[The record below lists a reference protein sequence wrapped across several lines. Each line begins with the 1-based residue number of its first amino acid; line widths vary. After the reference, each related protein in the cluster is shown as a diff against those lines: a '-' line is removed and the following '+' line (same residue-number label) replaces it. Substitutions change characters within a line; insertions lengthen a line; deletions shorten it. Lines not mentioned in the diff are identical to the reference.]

1 MKKIYSFIALML
13 LLFVGNAQ
21 AQTSWDVADQK
32 GSVATIEE
40 GKKYA
45 FHCGF
50 NPGYGNNGYMH
61 TAGGD
66 MNTPETFF
74 TSAYIFEFIKVS
86 DKEVN
91 GEKFPVYILKNLGN
105 GQYFKGGEY
114 TKKRSEAFRFT
125 ARKATARRFA
135 DGDSEDW
142 YEYSRQVIDQDP
154 ADLDTLVS
162 PPQNKNQNCYG
173 AVKAGC
179 WVFCSPNENMAISYV
194 GNGVIKQYADT
205 RDWLIY
211 EATEH
216 QMNAYERLT
225 YYYGMYCQNEVNE
238 ENYPVGTNPGYIDSE
253 EYYNK
258 LKAAYDEAVAAST
271 NTNLSDDE
279 YNRVTDALVAAFEGL
294 KEHLIQV
301 SAGYYMFISQR
312 SQDALR
318 DNGSVTYAKEWTAPE
333 SWTLANANVIW
344 QVIPSGDEG
353 KFYVKNFVTGK
364 YLGAGPGTSAQF
376 PLAADTVAKY
386 TFEQVQGKLFV
397 INQNGKLM
405 HCDAYYKAVTWNDR
419 AAQGNWHIINKVDP
433 AILDTL
439 QAKVD
444 SLQNAAKWTALV
456 KEGQGILNNSE
467 FQTDCSFDG
476 NFAAAGL
483 VSEAFDNHPEPT
495 NEEGVLSKLFDNNLN
510 SFYHTAWSAD
520 VEDGL
525 NDWIDLDLGKE
536 VQNFFIKIA
545 RRPNTSFNCAPLEFR
560 LSAPEDLMNS
570 FEEHNLVW
578 DKVLVDSA
586 TLSWDYSYTLGGA
599 EKAAHV
605 AIYKVDLEEPVRYIR
620 FEVLNTVASKD
631 TTIQRR
637 PTNNTPWWNASE
649 FRVYENLGPDQFATF
664 IPEGVKN
671 ALVNAIAAAK
681 AELEA
686 GQFNEKTYTDLEEA
700 IEAYN
705 EAYPDPDALAWALEQ
720 AHAYATTA
728 EVGDDLGYFE
738 EGAAAELEAA
748 LADVEGNVL
757 APESTEEEIVV
768 KPMSA
773 EDLNKYEAQVRDA
786 VNTFFGKLHKP
797 QAGKYYQITSGS
809 DNENIKDAYVYA
821 KNADVEEVARWG
833 YAGDADVQ
841 TRLNTYWE
849 VVDAGEG
856 KVALK
861 NVATGRY
868 IYNPY
873 LHEDEDDIAEG
884 TQINFSETPEAMTFS
899 YAKVGGMFNLEF
911 ADGHYFNTDP
921 AGNIATW
928 YDVDDINARF
938 QFTEVEAPYQY
949 TFDVQPN
956 MLQVVSLPV
965 DVAGVMVGEKTAMK
979 VLGQKD
985 NMLQLQPYD
994 EAEVIPAGTPF
1005 IIETVEGEAMAASF
1019 PEWASDFATIEY
1031 SYESKSQN
1039 GLWAAVLGATLP
1051 ANIGIFSEHKIVLSD
1066 EEEYVAPGS
1075 GYVVAEV
1082 PATEEVGTHAV
1093 ALPEG
1098 LAVGI
1103 HNAVIVR
1110 NNEAVY
1116 SINGVKVANKVS
1128 DLKNLPKGIYII
1140 GGKKVVK

>member
-21 AQTSWDVADQK
+21 AQTSWDVDDQN

-61 TAGGD
+61 TAGGA
-66 MNTPETFF
+66 MNVPSTF

-86 DKEVN
+86 EKEAN
-91 GEKFPVYILKNLGN
+91 GETFPVYILKNLGN
-105 GQYFKGGEY
+105 GQYYKGSEY
-114 TKKRSEAFRFT
+114 TSKKSEAFRFT
-125 ARKATARRFA
+125 ARKATAMTFA
-135 DGDSEDW
+135 GGASEDW
-142 YEYSRQVIDQDP
+142 YEYSTQVIDQEE
-154 ADLDTLVS
+154 LDEG
-162 PPQNKNQNCYG
+162 QNDRQNCRG
-173 AVKAGC
+173 AVEAGC
-179 WVFCSPNENMAISYV
+179 WVFCSPDEDAAIAYI
-194 GNGVIKQYADT
+194 GNGGNSGYHDT

-216 QMNAYERLT
+216 QMTAYERLG
-225 YYYGMYCQNEVNE
+225 YYYEMYCQNEVNE
-238 ENYPVGTNPGYIDSE
+238 ENYPIGTNPGYLDSQ
-253 EYYNK
+253 EYYNT
-258 LKAAYDEAVAAST
+258 LKAAYDAAVAAYA
-271 NTNLSDDE
+271 NTGLSDDE
-279 YNRVTDALVAAFEGL
+279 YNRVTDALVKAFEGL
-294 KEHLIQV
+294 NEHLVQV
-301 SAGYYMFISQR
+301 GAGYYMFIAQR

-318 DNGSVTYAKEWTAPE
+318 DSGSVTYAREWTAPE

-344 QVIPSGDEG
+344 QVIPSGEEG

-376 PLAADTVAKY
+376 PLATDTVAKY

-405 HCDAYYKAVTWNDR
+405 HCDGGYKAVTWNDR
-419 AAQGNWHIINKVDP
+419 AASGNQHIINKVDQS
-433 AILDTL
+433 ILDSL
-439 QAKVD
+439 QGKVD
-444 SLQNAAKWTALV
+444 SLQNAAKWAALV
-456 KEGQGILNNSE
+456 KEGQNILAASE

-476 NFAAAGL
+476 NFAAEGL
-483 VSEAFDNHPEPT
+483 VSEAFDNHGETSEGPLT
-495 NEEGVLSKLFDNNLN
+495 NLFDKDLN
-510 SFYHTAWSAD
+510 SFYHTSWSAD
-520 VEDGL
+520 FEDGL

-536 VQNFFIKIA
+536 VQHFFIKIA
-545 RRPNTSFNCAPLEFR
+545 RRPNTSFNCAPLDFK
-560 LSAPEDLMNS
+560 LSAPEPGLQE
-570 FEEHNLVW
+570 FTEHNIAW
-578 DKVLVDSA
+578 DKVLIDSA
-586 TLSWDYSYTLGGA
+586 TLSWDYSYTLSGA

-605 AIYKVDLEEPVRYIR
+605 AIYKVDLEEPVQYIR

-637 PTNNTPWWNASE
+637 ASGTPWWNASE

-664 IPEGVKN
+664 IPEKVKN
-671 ALVNAIAAAK
+671 DLVNAIAAAE
-681 AELEA
+681 AELAA
-686 GQFNEKTYTDLEEA
+686 GQFNEATYTALEEA

-705 EAYPDPDALAWALEQ
+705 EAYPNPDALAWALEQ
-720 AHAYATTA
+720 AHAYAGTA
-728 EVGDDLGYFE
+728 VEGDDLGYFE
-738 EGAAAELEAA
+738 TGAADALETA
-748 LADVEGNVL
+748 LAAVEAEVL
-757 APESTEEEIVV
+757 APESTEENIKVN
-768 KPMSA
+768 PMSA
-773 EDLNKYEAQVRDA
+773 ADLKKYEEQVRDA
-786 VNTFFGKLHKP
+786 VNAFFDKLHKP
-797 QAGKYYQITSGS
+797 EAGKYYQITSGS
-809 DNENIKDAYVYA
+809 DNENINGAYVYA
-821 KNADVEEVARWG
+821 ANADVEETAYWG
-833 YAGDADVQ
+833 YVGDGDVDY
-841 TRLNTYWE
+841 RANTMWE

-856 KVALK
+856 KFALK

-873 LHEDEDDIAEG
+873 LHAEEDDVPEA
-884 TQINFSETPEAMTFS
+884 TQINFSTKPEALTFS
-899 YAKVGGMFNLEF
+899 YAKVEGMFNLEF

-938 QFTEVEAPYQY
+938 QFTEVEAPGQY

-965 DVAGVMVGEKTAMK
+965 DVAGVTVGEYGAMK
-979 VLGQKD
+979 VLGQKEG
-985 NMLQLQPYD
+985 MLQLQPYD
-994 EAEVIPAGTPF
+994 DGEVIPAGTPF
-1005 IIETVEGEAMAASF
+1005 IVETGAEEASAAAF

-1031 SYESKSQN
+1031 SYESKEQN
-1039 GLWAAVLGATLP
+1039 GLWAAVLGKTLP

-1066 EEEYVAPGS
+1066 EEEYVAPGT

-1082 PATEEVGTHAV
+1082 PTTEETGTHAV

-1098 LAVGI
+1098 LANGI

-1110 NNEAVY
+1110 NNQAVY
-1116 SINGVKVANKVS
+1116 TINGVKVANTVS
-1128 DLKNLPKGIYII
+1128 DLKNLPKGVYII

>member
-21 AQTSWDVADQK
+21 AQTSWDVDDQN

-61 TAGGD
+61 TAGGA
-66 MNTPETFF
+66 MNAPTTF

-86 DKEVN
+86 EKEAN

-105 GQYFKGGEY
+105 GQYYAAGEY
-114 TKKRSEAFRFT
+114 TKKKSEAFRFT
-125 ARKATARRFA
+125 ARKATAMTFA
-135 DGDSEDW
+135 GGASEDW
-142 YEYSRQVIDQDP
+142 YEYSTQVIDQEE
-154 ADLDTLVS
+154 LDEG
-162 PPQNKNQNCYG
+162 QNDRQNCRG
-173 AVKAGC
+173 AVEAGC
-179 WVFCSPNENMAISYV
+179 WVFCSPDEDAAIAYI
-194 GNGVIKQYADT
+194 GNGGNSGYHDT

-216 QMNAYERLT
+216 QMTAYERLG
-225 YYYGMYCQNEVNE
+225 YYYEMYCQNEVNE
-238 ENYPVGTNPGYIDSE
+238 ENYPIGTNPGYLDSQ
-253 EYYNK
+253 EYYNT
-258 LKAAYDEAVAAST
+258 LKAAYDAAVAAYA
-271 NTNLSDDE
+271 NTGLSDDE
-279 YNRVTDALVAAFEGL
+279 YNRVTDALVKAFEGL
-294 KEHLIQV
+294 NEHLVQV
-301 SAGYYMFISQR
+301 GAGYYMFIAQR

-318 DNGSVTYAKEWTAPE
+318 DSGSVTYAREWTAPE

-344 QVIPSGDEG
+344 QVIPSAEEG

-376 PLAADTVAKY
+376 PLATDTVAKY

-405 HCDAYYKAVTWNDR
+405 HCDGGYKAVTWNDR
-419 AAQGNWHIINKVDP
+419 AASGNQHIINKVDP

-439 QAKVD
+439 QGKVD
-444 SLQNAAKWTALV
+444 SLQNAAKWAALV
-456 KEGQGILNNSE
+456 KEGQNILAASE

-483 VSEAFDNHPEPT
+483 VSEAHDNHGETSEGPLT
-495 NEEGVLSKLFDNNLN
+495 NLFDNNFG
-510 SFYHTAWSAD
+510 SFYHTSWSAD
-520 VEDGL
+520 FEDGL

-536 VQNFFIKIA
+536 VQHFFIKIA
-545 RRPNTSFNCAPLEFR
+545 RRPGTSYNCAPLEFK
-560 LSAPEDLMNS
+560 LSTPELS
-570 FEEHNLVW
+570 FQQFDSHDAEW
-578 DKVLVDSA
+578 DKVLIDSA
-586 TLSWDYSYTLGGA
+586 TLSWDYSYTLSGA

-605 AIYKVDLEEPVRYIR
+605 AIYKVDLEEPVQYIR

-637 PTNNTPWWNASE
+637 PSNTPWWNASE

-664 IPEGVKN
+664 IPEKVKN
-671 ALVNAIAAAK
+671 DLVNAIAAAQ
-681 AELEA
+681 AEIEK
-686 GQFNEKTYTDLEEA
+686 GKFNEATYTALEEA

-705 EAYPDPDALAWALEQ
+705 EAYPNPDALAWALEQ
-720 AHAYATTA
+720 AHAYAGTA
-728 EVGDDLGYFE
+728 VEGDDLGYFE
-738 EGAAAELEAA
+738 AGAAADLESA
-748 LADVEGNVL
+748 LAAVEAEVL
-757 APESTEEEIVV
+757 APESTEENIKVN
-768 KPMSA
+768 PMSA
-773 EDLNKYEAQVRDA
+773 ADLKKYEEQVRDA
-786 VNTFFGKLHKP
+786 VNAFFDKLHKP
-797 QAGKYYQITSGS
+797 EAGKYYQITSGS
-809 DNENIKDAYVYA
+809 DNENINGAYVYA
-821 KNADVEEVARWG
+821 ANADVEETAYWG
-833 YAGDADVQ
+833 YVGDGDVDY
-841 TRLNTYWE
+841 RANTMWE

-856 KVALK
+856 KFALK

-873 LHEDEDDIAEG
+873 LHAEEDDVPEA
-884 TQINFSETPEAMTFS
+884 TQINFSTTPEALTFS
-899 YAKVGGMFNLEF
+899 YAKVEGMFNLEF

-938 QFTEVEAPYQY
+938 KFTEVEAPGQY

-965 DVAGVMVGEKTAMK
+965 DVAGVMVGELNAMK

-985 NMLQLQPYD
+985 GMLQLESYD
-994 EAEVIPAGTPF
+994 DAEVIPAGTPF
-1005 IIETVEGEAMAASF
+1005 IVETGAEEASAAAF
-1019 PEWASDFATIEY
+1019 PAWASDFAMIDY
-1031 SYESKSQN
+1031 SYESKEQN
-1039 GLWAAVLGATLP
+1039 GLWAAVLGKTLP

-1066 EEEYVAPGS
+1066 EEEYVAPGT

-1082 PATEEVGTHAV
+1082 PTTEETGTHAV

-1098 LAVGI
+1098 LANGI

-1110 NNEAVY
+1110 NNQAVY
-1116 SINGVKVANKVS
+1116 TINGVKVANTVS
-1128 DLKNLPKGIYII
+1128 DLKNLPKGVYII

>member
-21 AQTSWDVADQK
+21 AQTSWDVDDQN

-61 TAGGD
+61 TAGGA
-66 MNTPETFF
+66 MNVPSTF

-86 DKEVN
+86 EKEAN
-91 GEKFPVYILKNLGN
+91 GETFPVYILKNLGN
-105 GQYFKGGEY
+105 GQYLKGGEY
-114 TKKRSEAFRFT
+114 TSKKSEAFRFT

-142 YEYSRQVIDQDP
+142 YEYSTQVIDQE
-154 ADLDTLVS
+154 DLDEG
-162 PPQNKNQNCYG
+162 QNDRQNCRG
-173 AVKAGC
+173 AVEAGC
-179 WVFCSPNENMAISYV
+179 WVFCSPEENAAIGYI
-194 GNGVIKQYADT
+194 GNGGTTGYADT

-216 QMNAYERLT
+216 QMTAYERLG
-225 YYYGMYCQNEVNE
+225 YYYEMYCQNEVNE
-238 ENYPVGTNPGYIDSE
+238 ENYPIGTNPGYLDSQ
-253 EYYNK
+253 EYYNT
-258 LKAAYDEAVAAST
+258 LKAAYDAAVAAYA
-271 NTNLSDDE
+271 NTGLSDDE
-279 YNRVTDALVAAFEGL
+279 YNRVTDALVKAFEGL
-294 KEHLIQV
+294 NEHLVQV
-301 SAGYYMFISQR
+301 GAGYYMFIAQR

-318 DNGSVTYAKEWTAPE
+318 DSGSVTYAREWTAPE

-344 QVIPSGDEG
+344 QVIPSAEEG

-376 PLAADTVAKY
+376 PLATDTVAKY

-405 HCDAYYKAVTWNDR
+405 HCDGGYKAVTWNDR
-419 AAQGNWHIINKVDP
+419 AAQGNQHIINKVDQS
-433 AILDTL
+433 ILDSL
-439 QAKVD
+439 QTKVD
-444 SLQNAAKWTALV
+444 SLQNAAKWAALV
-456 KEGQGILNNSE
+456 KEGQNILAASE

-476 NFAAAGL
+476 NFAAEGL
-483 VSEAFDNHPEPT
+483 VSEAFDNHGETSEGPLT
-495 NEEGVLSKLFDNNLN
+495 NLFDKNLN
-510 SFYHTAWSAD
+510 SFYHTSWSAD
-520 VEDGL
+520 FEDGL

-536 VQNFFIKIA
+536 VQHFFIKIA
-545 RRPNTSFNCAPLEFR
+545 RRPNTSFNCAPLEFK
-560 LSAPEDLMNS
+560 LSAPEPGLQE
-570 FEEHNLVW
+570 FTEHNIAW
-578 DKVLVDSA
+578 DKVLIDSA
-586 TLSWDYSYTLGGA
+586 TLSWDYSYTLSGA

-605 AIYKVDLEEPVRYIR
+605 AIYKVDLEEPVQYIR

-637 PTNNTPWWNASE
+637 ASGTPWWNASE

-664 IPEGVKN
+664 IPEEVKT
-671 ALVNAIAAAK
+671 ALVKAIAAAQ
-681 AELEA
+681 AEIEA
-686 GQFNEKTYTDLEEA
+686 GKFNEATYTALEDA

-705 EAYPDPDALAWALEQ
+705 EAYPNPDALAWALEQ
-720 AHAYATTA
+720 AHAYAGTA
-728 EVGDDLGYFE
+728 VEGTDLGYFE

-748 LADVEGNVL
+748 LAAVEAEVL
-757 APESTEEEIVV
+757 APESTEENIKVN
-768 KPMSA
+768 PMSA
-773 EDLNKYEAQVRDA
+773 ADLKKYEEQVRDA
-786 VNTFFGKLHKP
+786 VNAFFDKLHKP
-797 QAGKYYQITSGS
+797 EAGKYYQITSGS
-809 DNENIKDAYVYA
+809 DNENINGAYVYA
-821 KNADVEEVARWG
+821 ANADVEESAYWG
-833 YAGDADVQ
+833 YVGDGDVDY
-841 TRLNTYWE
+841 RANTMWE

-856 KVALK
+856 KFALK

-873 LHEDEDDIAEG
+873 LHAEEDDVPEA
-884 TQINFSETPEAMTFS
+884 TQINFSTTPEALTFS
-899 YAKVGGMFNLEF
+899 YAKVEGMFNLEF

-938 QFTEVEAPYQY
+938 QFTEVEAPGQY

-965 DVAGVMVGEKTAMK
+965 DVAGVMVGELNAMK

-985 NMLQLQPYD
+985 GMLQLQPYD
-994 EAEVIPAGTPF
+994 DGEVIPAGTPF
-1005 IIETVEGEAMAASF
+1005 IVETGAEEASAAAF

-1031 SYESKSQN
+1031 SYESKEQN
-1039 GLWAAVLGATLP
+1039 GLWAAVLGKTLP

-1066 EEEYVAPGS
+1066 EEEYVAPGT

-1082 PATEEVGTHAV
+1082 PTTEEVGTLAV

-1098 LAVGI
+1098 LANGI

-1110 NNEAVY
+1110 NNQAVY
-1116 SINGVKVANKVS
+1116 TINGVKVANTVS
-1128 DLKNLPKGIYII
+1128 DLKNLPKGVYII

>member
-21 AQTSWDVADQK
+21 AQTSWDVDDQN

-61 TAGGD
+61 TAGGA
-66 MNTPETFF
+66 MNVPSTF

-86 DKEVN
+86 EKEAN
-91 GEKFPVYILKNLGN
+91 GETFPVYILKNLGN

-114 TKKRSEAFRFT
+114 TNKKSEAFRFT

-142 YEYSRQVIDQDP
+142 YEYSTQFIDQE
-154 ADLDTLVS
+154 DLDEG
-162 PPQNKNQNCYG
+162 QNDRQNCRG
-173 AVKAGC
+173 AVEAGC
-179 WVFCSPNENMAISYV
+179 WVFCSPEENSAIGYI
-194 GNGVIKQYADT
+194 GNGGTTGYADT

-216 QMNAYERLT
+216 QMTAYERLG
-225 YYYGMYCQNEVNE
+225 YYYEMYCQNEVNE
-238 ENYPVGTNPGYIDSE
+238 ENYPIGTNPGYLDSQ
-253 EYYNK
+253 EYYNT
-258 LKAAYDEAVAAST
+258 LKAAYDAAVAAYA
-271 NTNLSDDE
+271 NTGLSDDE
-279 YNRVTDALVAAFEGL
+279 YNRVTDALVKAFEGL
-294 KEHLIQV
+294 NEHLVQV
-301 SAGYYMFISQR
+301 GAGYYMFIAQR

-318 DNGSVTYAKEWTAPE
+318 DSGSVTYAREWTAPE

-344 QVIPSGDEG
+344 QVIPSAEEG

-376 PLAADTVAKY
+376 PLATDTVAKY

-405 HCDAYYKAVTWNDR
+405 HCDGGYKAVTWNDR
-419 AAQGNWHIINKVDP
+419 AASGNQHIINKVDQS
-433 AILDTL
+433 ILDSL
-439 QAKVD
+439 QGKVD
-444 SLQNAAKWTALV
+444 SLQNAAKWAALV
-456 KEGQGILNNSE
+456 KEGQNILAASE

-476 NFAAAGL
+476 NFAAEGL
-483 VSEAFDNHPEPT
+483 VSEAFDNHGETSEGPLT
-495 NEEGVLSKLFDNNLN
+495 NLFDKNLN
-510 SFYHTAWSAD
+510 SFYHTSWSAD
-520 VEDGL
+520 FEEGL
-525 NDWIDLDLGKE
+525 NDWIDLNLGKE
-536 VQNFFIKIA
+536 VQHFFIKIA
-545 RRPNTSFNCAPLEFR
+545 RRPNTSFNCAPLEFK
-560 LSAPEDLMNS
+560 LSAPEPGLQE
-570 FEEHNLVW
+570 FTEHNIAW
-578 DKVLVDSA
+578 DKVLIDSA
-586 TLSWDYSYTLGGA
+586 TLSWDYSYTLSGA

-605 AIYKVDLEEPVRYIR
+605 AIYKVDLEEPVQYIR

-637 PTNNTPWWNASE
+637 ASGTPWWNASE

-664 IPEGVKN
+664 IPEKVKN
-671 ALVNAIAAAK
+671 DLVNAIAAAE
-681 AELEA
+681 AEIAA
-686 GQFNEKTYTDLEEA
+686 GQFNEATYTALEDA

-705 EAYPDPDALAWALEQ
+705 EAYPNPDALAWALEQ
-720 AHAYATTA
+720 AHAYAGTA
-728 EVGDDLGYFE
+728 VSGDGLGYFE
-738 EGAAAELEAA
+738 EGAAEALEAA
-748 LADVEGNVL
+748 LAAIEDEAV
-757 APESTEEEIVV
+757 ASRTEEEIKV

-773 EDLNKYEAQVRDA
+773 ADLTKYEEQVREA
-786 VNTFFGKLHKP
+786 VAAFFDKLHKP
-797 QAGKYYQITSGS
+797 EAGKYYQITSGS
-809 DNENIKDAYVYA
+809 DNENINGAYVYA
-821 KNADVEEVARWG
+821 ANADVEETAYWG
-833 YAGDADVQ
+833 YVGDGDVDY
-841 TRLNTYWE
+841 RANTMWE

-856 KVALK
+856 KFALK

-873 LHEDEDDIAEG
+873 LHAEEDDVPEA
-884 TQINFSETPEAMTFS
+884 TQINFSTTPEALTFS
-899 YAKVGGMFNLEF
+899 YAKVEGMFNLEF

-938 QFTEVEAPYQY
+938 QFTEVEAPGQY
-949 TFDVQPN
+949 TFDVLPN
-956 MLQVVSLPV
+956 RLQVVSLPV
-965 DVAGVMVGEKTAMK
+965 DVAVVTVGEYGAMK

-985 NMLQLQPYD
+985 GMLQLQPYD
-994 EAEVIPAGTPF
+994 DGEVIPAGTPF
-1005 IIETVEGEAMAASF
+1005 IVETGAEEASAASF

-1039 GLWAAVLGATLP
+1039 GLWAAVLGKTLP

-1066 EEEYVAPGS
+1066 EEEYVAPGT

-1082 PATEEVGTHAV
+1082 PTTEETGTLAV

-1098 LAVGI
+1098 LANGI

-1110 NNEAVY
+1110 NNQAVY
-1116 SINGVKVANKVS
+1116 TINGVKVANTVS
-1128 DLKNLPKGIYII
+1128 DLKNLPKGVYII

>member
-21 AQTSWDVADQK
+21 AQTSWDVDDQN

-61 TAGGD
+61 TAGGA
-66 MNTPETFF
+66 MNVPSTF

-86 DKEVN
+86 EKEAN
-91 GEKFPVYILKNLGN
+91 GEVFPVYILKNLGN
-105 GQYFKGGEY
+105 GQYYKGSEY
-114 TKKRSEAFRFT
+114 TSKKSEAFRFT
-125 ARKATARRFA
+125 ARKATAMTFA
-135 DGDSEDW
+135 GGASEDW
-142 YEYSRQVIDQDP
+142 YEYSTQVIDQEE
-154 ADLDTLVS
+154 LDEG
-162 PPQNKNQNCYG
+162 QNDRQNCRG
-173 AVKAGC
+173 AVEAGC
-179 WVFCSPNENMAISYV
+179 WVFCSPDEDAAIAYI
-194 GNGVIKQYADT
+194 GNGGNSGYHDT

-216 QMNAYERLT
+216 QMTAYERLG
-225 YYYGMYCQNEVNE
+225 YYYEMYCQNEVNE
-238 ENYPVGTNPGYIDSE
+238 ENYPVGTNPGFIDSQD
-253 EYYNK
+253 YYNT
-258 LKAAYDEAVAAST
+258 LKAAYDAAVAAYA

-279 YNRVTDALVAAFEGL
+279 YNQVTDALVAAFEGL
-294 KEHLIQV
+294 NEHLVQV
-301 SAGYYMFISQR
+301 GAGYYMFIAQR
-312 SQDALR
+312 TQDALR
-318 DNGSVTYAKEWTAPE
+318 DSGSVTYAREWTAPE
-333 SWTLANANVIW
+333 AWTLANANVIW

-376 PLAADTVAKY
+376 PLATDTVAKY

-405 HCDAYYKAVTWNDR
+405 HCDGGYKAVTWNDR
-419 AAQGNWHIINKVDP
+419 AASGNQHIINKVDP
-433 AILDTL
+433 AILDSL
-439 QAKVD
+439 QGKVD
-444 SLQNAAKWTALV
+444 SLQNAAKWAALV
-456 KEGQGILNNSE
+456 KEGQYILAASE

-476 NFAAAGL
+476 NFAAEGL
-483 VSEAFDNHPEPT
+483 VSEAFDNHGETTEGPIT
-495 NEEGVLSKLFDNNLN
+495 NLFDNNLN
-510 SFYHTAWSAD
+510 SYYHTSWSAD
-520 VEDGL
+520 FEDGQ

-536 VQNFFIKIA
+536 VQHFFIKIA
-545 RRPNTSFNCAPLEFR
+545 RRPNTSFNCAPLEFK
-560 LSAPEDLMNS
+560 LSTPEPGV
-570 FEEHNLVW
+570 EEFGSHSGEW
-578 DKVLVDSA
+578 SKVLVENG
-586 TLSWDYSYTLGGA
+586 TLSWDYSYTLSGA

-605 AIYKVDLEEPVRYIR
+605 AIYKVDLDEPVQYIR

-637 PTNNTPWWNASE
+637 ASGTPWWNASE

-664 IPEGVKN
+664 IPEKVKN
-671 ALVNAIAAAK
+671 DLVNAIAAAE
-681 AELEA
+681 AELAA
-686 GQFNEKTYTDLEEA
+686 GQFNEATYTALEEA

-705 EAYPDPDALAWALEQ
+705 EAYPNPDALAWALEQ
-720 AHAYATTA
+720 AHAYAGTA
-728 EVGDDLGYFE
+728 VEGDDLGYFE
-738 EGAAAELEAA
+738 AGAAADLESA
-748 LADVEGNVL
+748 LAAVEAEVL
-757 APESTEEEIVV
+757 APESTEENIKVN
-768 KPMSA
+768 PMSA
-773 EDLNKYEAQVRDA
+773 ADLKKYEEEVRDA
-786 VNTFFGKLHKP
+786 VNAFFDKLHKP
-797 QAGKYYQITSGS
+797 EAGKYYQITSGS
-809 DNENIKDAYVYA
+809 DNENINGAYVYA
-821 KNADVEEVARWG
+821 ANADVEETAYWG
-833 YAGDADVQ
+833 YVGDGDVDS
-841 TRLNTYWE
+841 RANTMWE

-856 KVALK
+856 KFALK

-873 LHEDEDDIAEG
+873 LHAEEDDVPEA
-884 TQINFSETPEAMTFS
+884 TQINFSTTPEALTFS
-899 YAKVGGMFNLEF
+899 YAKVEGMFNLEF

-938 QFTEVEAPYQY
+938 QFTEVEAPGQY

-965 DVAGVMVGEKTAMK
+965 SVSGVMVGDNGAMK

-985 NMLQLQPYD
+985 GMLQLQPYAD
-994 EAEVIPAGTPF
+994 GEVIPAGTPF
-1005 IIETVEGEAMAASF
+1005 IVETGAEEASAAAF

-1039 GLWAAVLGATLP
+1039 GLWAAVLGKTLP

-1066 EEEYVAPGS
+1066 EEEYVAPGT

-1082 PATEEVGTHAV
+1082 PTTEETGTLAV

-1098 LAVGI
+1098 LANGI

-1110 NNEAVY
+1110 NNQAVY
-1116 SINGVKVANKVS
+1116 TINGVKVANTVS
-1128 DLKNLPKGIYII
+1128 DLKNLPKGVYII

>member
-21 AQTSWDVADQK
+21 AQTSWDVDDQN

-61 TAGGD
+61 TAGGA
-66 MNTPETFF
+66 MNVPSTF

-86 DKEVN
+86 EKEAN

-105 GQYFKGGEY
+105 GQYYKGSEY
-114 TKKRSEAFRFT
+114 TSKKSEAFRFT
-125 ARKATARRFA
+125 ARKATAMTFA
-135 DGDSEDW
+135 GGASEDW
-142 YEYSRQVIDQDP
+142 YEYSTQVIDQEE
-154 ADLDTLVS
+154 LDEG
-162 PPQNKNQNCYG
+162 QNDRQNCRG
-173 AVKAGC
+173 AVEAGC
-179 WVFCSPNENMAISYV
+179 WVFCSPDEDAAIAYI
-194 GNGVIKQYADT
+194 GNGGNSGYHDT

-216 QMNAYERLT
+216 QMTAYERLG
-225 YYYGMYCQNEVNE
+225 YYYEMYCQNEVNE
-238 ENYPVGTNPGYIDSE
+238 ENYPIGTNPGYLDSQ
-253 EYYNK
+253 EYYNT
-258 LKAAYDEAVAAST
+258 LKAAYDAAVAAYA
-271 NTNLSDDE
+271 NTGLSDDE
-279 YNRVTDALVAAFEGL
+279 YNQVTDALVAAFEGL
-294 KEHLIQV
+294 NEHLVQV
-301 SAGYYMFISQR
+301 GAGYYMFIAQR
-312 SQDALR
+312 TQDALR
-318 DNGSVTYAKEWTAPE
+318 DSGSVTYAREWTAPE

-344 QVIPSGDEG
+344 QVIPSAEEG

-376 PLAADTVAKY
+376 PLATDTVAKY

-405 HCDAYYKAVTWNDR
+405 HCDGGYKAVTWNDR
-419 AAQGNWHIINKVDP
+419 AASGNQHIINKVDQS
-433 AILDTL
+433 ILDSL
-439 QAKVD
+439 QTKVD
-444 SLQNAAKWTALV
+444 SLQNAAKWAALV
-456 KEGQGILNNSE
+456 KEGQNILAASE

-476 NFAAAGL
+476 NFAAEGL
-483 VSEAFDNHPEPT
+483 VSEAFDNHGETSEGPLT
-495 NEEGVLSKLFDNNLN
+495 NLFDKNLN
-510 SFYHTAWSAD
+510 TFYHTSWSAD
-520 VEDGL
+520 FEDGL

-536 VQNFFIKIA
+536 VQHFFIKIA
-545 RRPNTSFNCAPLEFR
+545 RRPNTSFNCAPLEFK
-560 LSAPEDLMNS
+560 LSAPEPGLQE
-570 FEEHNLVW
+570 FTEHNIAW
-578 DKVLVDSA
+578 DKVLIDSA
-586 TLSWDYSYTLGGA
+586 TLSWDYSYTLSGA

-605 AIYKVDLEEPVRYIR
+605 AIYKVDLEEPVQYIR

-637 PTNNTPWWNASE
+637 ASGTPWWNASE

-664 IPEGVKN
+664 IPEEVKT
-671 ALVNAIAAAK
+671 ALVKAIAAAQ
-681 AELEA
+681 AEIEA
-686 GQFNEKTYTDLEEA
+686 GKFNEATYTALEDA

-705 EAYPDPDALAWALEQ
+705 EAYPNPDALAWALEQ
-720 AHAYATTA
+720 AHAYAGTA
-728 EVGDDLGYFE
+728 VEGTDLGYFE

-748 LADVEGNVL
+748 LAAVEAEVL
-757 APESTEEEIVV
+757 APESTEENIKVN
-768 KPMSA
+768 PMSA
-773 EDLNKYEAQVRDA
+773 DDLKKYEEQVRDA
-786 VNTFFGKLHKP
+786 VNAFFDKLHKP
-797 QAGKYYQITSGS
+797 EAGKYYQITSGS
-809 DNENIKDAYVYA
+809 DNENINGAYVYA
-821 KNADVEEVARWG
+821 ANADVEETAYWG
-833 YAGDADVQ
+833 YVGDGDVDY
-841 TRLNTYWE
+841 RANTMWE

-856 KVALK
+856 KFALK

-873 LHEDEDDIAEG
+873 LHAEEDDVPEA
-884 TQINFSETPEAMTFS
+884 TQINFSTTPEALTFS
-899 YAKVGGMFNLEF
+899 YAKVEGMFNLEF

-938 QFTEVEAPYQY
+938 QFTEVEAPGQY

-965 DVAGVMVGEKTAMK
+965 SVSGVMVGDNGAMK

-985 NMLQLQPYD
+985 GMLQLQPYAD
-994 EAEVIPAGTPF
+994 GEVIPAGTPF
-1005 IIETVEGEAMAASF
+1005 IVETGAEEASAAAF

-1031 SYESKSQN
+1031 SYESKEQN
-1039 GLWAAVLGATLP
+1039 GLWAAVLGKTLP

-1066 EEEYVAPGS
+1066 EEEYVAPGT

-1082 PATEEVGTHAV
+1082 PTTEETGTLAV

-1098 LAVGI
+1098 LANGI

-1110 NNEAVY
+1110 NNQAVY
-1116 SINGVKVANKVS
+1116 TINGVKVANTVS
-1128 DLKNLPKGIYII
+1128 DLKNLPKGVYII

>member
-21 AQTSWDVADQK
+21 AQTSWDVDDQN

-61 TAGGD
+61 TAGGA
-66 MNTPETFF
+66 MNVPSTF

-86 DKEVN
+86 EKEAN
-91 GEKFPVYILKNLGN
+91 GEVFPVYILKNLGN
-105 GQYFKGGEY
+105 GQYYKGSEY
-114 TKKRSEAFRFT
+114 TSKKSEAFRFT
-125 ARKATARRFA
+125 ARKATAMTFA
-135 DGDSEDW
+135 GGASEDW
-142 YEYSRQVIDQDP
+142 YEYSTQVIDQEE
-154 ADLDTLVS
+154 LDEG
-162 PPQNKNQNCYG
+162 QNDRQNCRG
-173 AVKAGC
+173 AVEAGC
-179 WVFCSPNENMAISYV
+179 WVFCSPDEDAAIAYI
-194 GNGVIKQYADT
+194 GNGGNSGYHDT

-216 QMNAYERLT
+216 QMTAYERLG
-225 YYYGMYCQNEVNE
+225 YYYEMYCQNEVNE
-238 ENYPVGTNPGYIDSE
+238 ENYPVGTNPGFIDSQD
-253 EYYNK
+253 YYNT
-258 LKAAYDEAVAAST
+258 LKAAYDAAVAAYA

-279 YNRVTDALVAAFEGL
+279 YNQVTDALVAAFEGL
-294 KEHLIQV
+294 NEHLVQV
-301 SAGYYMFISQR
+301 GAGYYMFIAQR
-312 SQDALR
+312 TQDALR
-318 DNGSVTYAKEWTAPE
+318 DSGSVTYAREWTTPE
-333 SWTLANANVIW
+333 AWTLANANVIW

-376 PLAADTVAKY
+376 PLATDTVAKY

-405 HCDAYYKAVTWNDR
+405 HCDGGYKAVTWNDR
-419 AAQGNWHIINKVDP
+419 AASGNQHIINKVDQS
-433 AILDTL
+433 ILDSL
-439 QAKVD
+439 QGKVD
-444 SLQNAAKWTALV
+444 SLQNAAKWAALV
-456 KEGQGILNNSE
+456 KEGQNILAASE

-483 VSEAFDNHPEPT
+483 VSEAFDNHGET
-495 NEEGVLSKLFDNNLN
+495 SEGSLANLFDKDFT
-510 SFYHTAWSAD
+510 SYYHTSWNAD
-520 VEDGL
+520 FEDGQ

-536 VQNFFIKIA
+536 VQHFFIKIA
-545 RRPNTSFNCAPLEFR
+545 RRPNTSFNCAPLEFK
-560 LSAPEDLMNS
+560 LSTPEPGVEE
-570 FEEHNLVW
+570 FESHSGEW
-578 DKVLVDSA
+578 SKVLVENG
-586 TLSWDYSYTLGGA
+586 TLSWDYSYTLSGA

-605 AIYKVDLEEPVRYIR
+605 AIYKVDLDEPVQYIR

-637 PTNNTPWWNASE
+637 ASGTPWWNASE

-664 IPEGVKN
+664 IPEKVKN
-671 ALVNAIAAAK
+671 DLVNAIAAAE
-681 AELEA
+681 AELA
-686 GQFNEKTYTDLEEA
+686 VGQFNEATYTALEEA

-705 EAYPDPDALAWALEQ
+705 EAYPNPDALAWALEQ
-720 AHAYATTA
+720 AHAYAGTA
-728 EVGDDLGYFE
+728 VEGDDLGYFE
-738 EGAAAELEAA
+738 AGAAADLESA
-748 LADVEGNVL
+748 LAAVEAEVL
-757 APESTEEEIVV
+757 APESTEENIKVN
-768 KPMSA
+768 PMSA
-773 EDLNKYEAQVRDA
+773 ADLKKYEEQVRDA
-786 VNTFFGKLHKP
+786 VNAFFDKLHKP
-797 QAGKYYQITSGS
+797 EAGKYYQITSGS
-809 DNENIKDAYVYA
+809 DNENINGAYVYA
-821 KNADVEEVARWG
+821 ANADVEETAYWG
-833 YAGDADVQ
+833 YVGDGDVDY
-841 TRLNTYWE
+841 RANTMWE

-856 KVALK
+856 KFALK

-873 LHEDEDDIAEG
+873 LHAEEDDVPEA
-884 TQINFSETPEAMTFS
+884 TQINFSTTPEALTFS
-899 YAKVGGMFNLEF
+899 YAKVEGMFNLEF

-938 QFTEVEAPYQY
+938 QFTEVEAPGQY

-965 DVAGVMVGEKTAMK
+965 SVSGVMVGDNGAMK

-985 NMLQLQPYD
+985 GMLQLQPYAD
-994 EAEVIPAGTPF
+994 GEVIPAGTPF
-1005 IIETVEGEAMAASF
+1005 IVETGAEEASAAAF

-1039 GLWAAVLGATLP
+1039 GLWAAVLGKTLP

-1066 EEEYVAPGS
+1066 EEEYVAPGT

-1082 PATEEVGTHAV
+1082 PTTEETGTLAV

-1098 LAVGI
+1098 LANGI

-1110 NNEAVY
+1110 NNQAVY
-1116 SINGVKVANKVS
+1116 TINGVKVANTVS
-1128 DLKNLPKGIYII
+1128 DLKNLPKGVYII

>member
-21 AQTSWDVADQK
+21 AQTSWDVDDQN

-61 TAGGD
+61 TAGGA
-66 MNTPETFF
+66 MNAPTTF

-86 DKEVN
+86 EKEAN

-105 GQYFKGGEY
+105 GQYYKGSEY
-114 TKKRSEAFRFT
+114 TSKKSEAFRFT
-125 ARKATARRFA
+125 ARKATAMTFA
-135 DGDSEDW
+135 GGASEDW
-142 YEYSRQVIDQDP
+142 YEYSTQVIDQEE
-154 ADLDTLVS
+154 LDEG
-162 PPQNKNQNCYG
+162 QNDRQNCRG
-173 AVKAGC
+173 AVEAGC
-179 WVFCSPNENMAISYV
+179 WVFCSPDEDAAIAYI
-194 GNGVIKQYADT
+194 GNGGNSGYHDT

-216 QMNAYERLT
+216 QMTAYERLG
-225 YYYGMYCQNEVNE
+225 YYYEMYCQNEVNE
-238 ENYPVGTNPGYIDSE
+238 ENYPIGTNPGYLDSQ
-253 EYYNK
+253 EYYNT
-258 LKAAYDEAVAAST
+258 LKAAYDAAVAAYA
-271 NTNLSDDE
+271 NTGLSDDE
-279 YNRVTDALVAAFEGL
+279 YNRVTDALVKAFEGL
-294 KEHLIQV
+294 NEHLVQV
-301 SAGYYMFISQR
+301 GAGYYMFIAQR

-318 DNGSVTYAKEWTAPE
+318 DSGSVTYAREWTAPE

-344 QVIPSGDEG
+344 QVIPSGEEG

-376 PLAADTVAKY
+376 PLATDTVAKY

-405 HCDAYYKAVTWNDR
+405 HCDGGYKAVTWNDR
-419 AAQGNWHIINKVDP
+419 AAQGNQHIINKVDQS
-433 AILDTL
+433 ILDSL
-439 QAKVD
+439 QTKVD
-444 SLQNAAKWTALV
+444 SLQNAAKWAALV
-456 KEGQGILNNSE
+456 KEGQNILAASE

-476 NFAAAGL
+476 NFAAEGL
-483 VSEAFDNHPEPT
+483 VSEAFDNHGETSEGPLT
-495 NEEGVLSKLFDNNLN
+495 NLFDKNLN
-510 SFYHTAWSAD
+510 SFYHTSWSAD
-520 VEDGL
+520 FEDGL

-536 VQNFFIKIA
+536 VQHFFIKIA
-545 RRPNTSFNCAPLEFR
+545 RRPNTSFNCAPLEFK
-560 LSAPEDLMNS
+560 LSAPEPGLQE
-570 FEEHNLVW
+570 FTEHNIAW
-578 DKVLVDSA
+578 DKVLIDSA
-586 TLSWDYSYTLGGA
+586 TLSWDYSYTLSGA

-605 AIYKVDLEEPVRYIR
+605 AIYKVDLEEPVQYIR

-637 PTNNTPWWNASE
+637 ASGTPWWNASE

-664 IPEGVKN
+664 IPEEVKN
-671 ALVNAIAAAK
+671 ALVKAIAAAE
-681 AELEA
+681 AEIAA
-686 GQFNEKTYTDLEEA
+686 GQFNEATYTALEEA

-705 EAYPDPDALAWALEQ
+705 EAYPNPDALAWALEQ
-720 AHAYATTA
+720 AHAYAGTA
-728 EVGDDLGYFE
+728 AEGDGLGYFE
-738 EGAAAELEAA
+738 AGAADALEAA
-748 LADVEGNVL
+748 LAAIETEVL
-757 APESTEEEIVV
+757 APESTEEDIKV

-773 EDLNKYEAQVRDA
+773 ADLTKYEEQVREA
-786 VNTFFGKLHKP
+786 VNAFFDKLHKP
-797 QAGKYYQITSGS
+797 EAGKYYQITSGS
-809 DNENIKDAYVYA
+809 DNENINGAYVYA
-821 KNADVEEVARWG
+821 ANADVEESAYWG
-833 YAGDADVQ
+833 YVGDGDVDY
-841 TRLNTYWE
+841 RANTMWE

-856 KVALK
+856 KFALK

-873 LHEDEDDIAEG
+873 LHAEEDDVPEA
-884 TQINFSETPEAMTFS
+884 TQINFSKTPEALTFS
-899 YAKVGGMFNLEF
+899 YAKVEGMFNLEF

-938 QFTEVEAPYQY
+938 QFTEVEAPGQY

-965 DVAGVMVGEKTAMK
+965 DVAGVMVGELNAMK

-985 NMLQLQPYD
+985 GMLQLQPYD
-994 EAEVIPAGTPF
+994 DGEVIPAGTPF
-1005 IIETVEGEAMAASF
+1005 IVETGAEEASAAAF

-1031 SYESKSQN
+1031 SYESKEQN
-1039 GLWAAVLGATLP
+1039 GLWAAVLGKTLP

-1066 EEEYVAPGS
+1066 EEEYVAPGT

-1082 PATEEVGTHAV
+1082 PVIEETGTHAV

-1098 LAVGI
+1098 LANGI

-1110 NNEAVY
+1110 NNQAVY
-1116 SINGVKVANKVS
+1116 TINGVKVANTVS
-1128 DLKNLPKGIYII
+1128 DLKNLPKGVYII

>member
-21 AQTSWDVADQK
+21 AQTSWDVDDQN

-61 TAGGD
+61 TAGGA
-66 MNTPETFF
+66 MNAPSTF

-86 DKEVN
+86 EKEAN

-105 GQYFKGGEY
+105 GQYYKGSEY
-114 TKKRSEAFRFT
+114 TSKKSEAFRFT
-125 ARKATARRFA
+125 ARKATAMTFA
-135 DGDSEDW
+135 GGASEDW
-142 YEYSRQVIDQDP
+142 YEYSTQVIDQEE
-154 ADLDTLVS
+154 LDEG
-162 PPQNKNQNCYG
+162 QNDRQNCRG
-173 AVKAGC
+173 AVEAGC
-179 WVFCSPNENMAISYV
+179 WVFCSPDEDAAIAYI
-194 GNGVIKQYADT
+194 GNGGNSGYHDT

-216 QMNAYERLT
+216 QMTAYERLG
-225 YYYGMYCQNEVNE
+225 YYYEMYCQNEVNE
-238 ENYPVGTNPGYIDSE
+238 ENYPIGTNPGYLDSQ
-253 EYYNK
+253 EYYNT
-258 LKAAYDEAVAAST
+258 LKAAYDAAVAAYA
-271 NTNLSDDE
+271 NTGLSDDE
-279 YNRVTDALVAAFEGL
+279 YNQVTDALVKAFEGL
-294 KEHLIQV
+294 NEHLVQV
-301 SAGYYMFISQR
+301 GAGYYMFIAQR

-318 DNGSVTYAKEWTAPE
+318 DSGSVTYAREWTAPE

-344 QVIPSGDEG
+344 QVIPSGEEG

-376 PLAADTVAKY
+376 PLATDTVAKY

-405 HCDAYYKAVTWNDR
+405 HCDGGYKAVTWNDR
-419 AAQGNWHIINKVDP
+419 AASGNQHIINKVDKS
-433 AILDTL
+433 ILDSL
-439 QAKVD
+439 QGKVD
-444 SLQNAAKWTALV
+444 SLQNAAKWAALV
-456 KEGQGILNNSE
+456 KEGQNILAASE

-476 NFAAAGL
+476 NFAAEGL
-483 VSEAFDNHPEPT
+483 VSEAFDNHGETREGSLT
-495 NEEGVLSKLFDNNLN
+495 NLFDNNFN
-510 SFYHTAWSAD
+510 SFYHTSWD
-520 VEDGL
+520 PNYDDGGL

-536 VQNFFIKIA
+536 VQHFFIKIG
-545 RRPNTSFNCAPLEFR
+545 RRPGTSFNCAPLEFK
-560 LSAPEDLMNS
+560 LSAPEPGVQEFGS
-570 FEEHNLVW
+570 HTEEW
-578 DKVLVDSA
+578 DKVLIENG
-586 TLSWDYSYTLGGA
+586 TLSWDYSYTLGGV
-599 EKAAHV
+599 EKAEHV
-605 AIYKVDLEEPVRYIR
+605 AIYKVDLEEPVQYIR

-631 TTIQRR
+631 TTLQRR
-637 PTNNTPWWNASE
+637 ASTIPWWNASE

-664 IPEGVKN
+664 IPEKVKN
-671 ALVNAIAAAK
+671 ALVNAIAAAE
-681 AELEA
+681 AELAA
-686 GQFNEKTYTDLEEA
+686 GQFNEATYTALEEA

-705 EAYPDPDALAWALEQ
+705 EAYPNPDALAWALEQ
-720 AHAYATTA
+720 AHAYAGTA
-728 EVGDDLGYFE
+728 VEGDDLGYFE
-738 EGAAAELEAA
+738 AGAAADLESA
-748 LADVEGNVL
+748 LAAVEAEVL
-757 APESTEEEIVV
+757 APESTEENIKVN
-768 KPMSA
+768 PMSA
-773 EDLNKYEAQVRDA
+773 ADLKKYEEQVRDA
-786 VNTFFGKLHKP
+786 VNAFFDKLHKP
-797 QAGKYYQITSGS
+797 EAGKYYQITSGS
-809 DNENIKDAYVYA
+809 DNENINGAYVYA
-821 KNADVEEVARWG
+821 ANADVEESAYWG
-833 YAGDADVQ
+833 YVGDGDVDY
-841 TRLNTYWE
+841 RANTMWE

-856 KVALK
+856 KFALK

-873 LHEDEDDIAEG
+873 LHAEEDDVPEA
-884 TQINFSETPEAMTFS
+884 TQINFSTTPEALTFS
-899 YAKVGGMFNLEF
+899 YAKVEGMFNLEF

-938 QFTEVEAPYQY
+938 QFTEVEAPGQY

-965 DVAGVMVGEKTAMK
+965 DVAGVTVGENNAMK

-985 NMLQLQPYD
+985 GMLQLQPYD
-994 EAEVIPAGTPF
+994 DAEVIPAGTPF
-1005 IIETVEGEAMAASF
+1005 IVETGAEEAIAAAF

-1031 SYESKSQN
+1031 SYESKEQN
-1039 GLWAAVLGATLP
+1039 GLWAAVLGKTLP

-1066 EEEYVAPGS
+1066 EEEYVAPGT

-1082 PATEEVGTHAV
+1082 PTTEEVGTHAV

-1098 LAVGI
+1098 LANGI

-1110 NNEAVY
+1110 NNQAVY
-1116 SINGVKVANKVS
+1116 TINGVKVANTVS
-1128 DLKNLPKGIYII
+1128 DLKNLPKGVYII

>member
-21 AQTSWDVADQK
+21 AQTSWDVDDQN

-61 TAGGD
+61 TAGGA
-66 MNTPETFF
+66 MNVPSTF

-86 DKEVN
+86 EKEAN
-91 GEKFPVYILKNLGN
+91 GEVFPVYILKNLGN
-105 GQYFKGGEY
+105 GQYYKGSEY
-114 TKKRSEAFRFT
+114 TSKKSEAFRFT
-125 ARKATARRFA
+125 ARKATAMTFA
-135 DGDSEDW
+135 GGASEDW
-142 YEYSRQVIDQDP
+142 YEYSTQVIDQEE
-154 ADLDTLVS
+154 LDEG
-162 PPQNKNQNCYG
+162 QNDRQNCRG
-173 AVKAGC
+173 AVEAGC
-179 WVFCSPNENMAISYV
+179 WVFCSPDEDAAIAYI
-194 GNGVIKQYADT
+194 GNGGNSGYHDT

-216 QMNAYERLT
+216 QMTAYERLG
-225 YYYGMYCQNEVNE
+225 YYYEMYCQNEVNE
-238 ENYPVGTNPGYIDSE
+238 ENYPVGTNPGFIDSQD
-253 EYYNK
+253 YYNT
-258 LKAAYDEAVAAST
+258 LKAAYDAAVAAYA

-279 YNRVTDALVAAFEGL
+279 YNQVTDALVAAFEGL
-294 KEHLIQV
+294 NEHLVQV
-301 SAGYYMFISQR
+301 GAGYYMFIAQR
-312 SQDALR
+312 TQDALR
-318 DNGSVTYAKEWTAPE
+318 DSGSVTYAREWTAPE
-333 SWTLANANVIW
+333 AWTLANANVIW

-376 PLAADTVAKY
+376 PLATDTVAKY

-405 HCDAYYKAVTWNDR
+405 HCDGGYKAVTWNDR
-419 AAQGNWHIINKVDP
+419 AASGNQHIINKVDQS
-433 AILDTL
+433 ILDSL
-439 QAKVD
+439 QGKVD
-444 SLQNAAKWTALV
+444 SLQNAAKWAALV
-456 KEGQGILNNSE
+456 KEGQYILAASE

-476 NFAAAGL
+476 NFAAEGL
-483 VSEAFDNHPEPT
+483 VSEAFDNHGETTEGPIT
-495 NEEGVLSKLFDNNLN
+495 NLFDNNLN
-510 SFYHTAWSAD
+510 SYYHTSWSAD
-520 VEDGL
+520 FEDGQ

-536 VQNFFIKIA
+536 VQHFFIKIA
-545 RRPNTSFNCAPLEFR
+545 RRPNTSFNCAPLEFK
-560 LSAPEDLMNS
+560 LSTPEPGV
-570 FEEHNLVW
+570 EEFGSHSGEW
-578 DKVLVDSA
+578 SKVLVENG
-586 TLSWDYSYTLGGA
+586 TLSWDYSYTLSGA

-605 AIYKVDLEEPVRYIR
+605 AIYKVDLDEPVQYIR

-637 PTNNTPWWNASE
+637 ASGTPWWNASE

-664 IPEGVKN
+664 IPEKVKN
-671 ALVNAIAAAK
+671 DLVNAIAAAE
-681 AELEA
+681 AELAA
-686 GQFNEKTYTDLEEA
+686 GQFNEATYTALEEA

-705 EAYPDPDALAWALEQ
+705 EAYPNPDALAWALEQ
-720 AHAYATTA
+720 AHAYAGTA
-728 EVGDDLGYFE
+728 VEGDDLGYFE
-738 EGAAAELEAA
+738 AGAADALEAA
-748 LADVEGNVL
+748 LAAVEAEVL
-757 APESTEEEIVV
+757 APESTEENIKVN
-768 KPMSA
+768 PMSA
-773 EDLNKYEAQVRDA
+773 ADLKKYEEQVRDA
-786 VNTFFGKLHKP
+786 VNAFFDKLHKP
-797 QAGKYYQITSGS
+797 EAGKYYQITSGS
-809 DNENIKDAYVYA
+809 DNENINGAYVYA
-821 KNADVEEVARWG
+821 ANADVEETAYWG
-833 YAGDADVQ
+833 YVGDGDVDY
-841 TRLNTYWE
+841 RANTMWE

-856 KVALK
+856 KFALK

-873 LHEDEDDIAEG
+873 LHAEEEDVPEA
-884 TQINFSETPEAMTFS
+884 TQINFSTTPEALTFS
-899 YAKVGGMFNLEF
+899 YAKVEGMFNLEF

-938 QFTEVEAPYQY
+938 QFTEVEAPGQY

-965 DVAGVMVGEKTAMK
+965 SVSGVMVGDNGAMK

-985 NMLQLQPYD
+985 GMLQLQPYAD
-994 EAEVIPAGTPF
+994 GEVIPAGTPF
-1005 IIETVEGEAMAASF
+1005 IVETGAEEASAAAF

-1039 GLWAAVLGATLP
+1039 GLWAAVLGKTLP

-1066 EEEYVAPGS
+1066 EEEYVAPGT

-1082 PATEEVGTHAV
+1082 PTTEETGTLAV

-1098 LAVGI
+1098 LANGI

-1110 NNEAVY
+1110 NNQAVY
-1116 SINGVKVANKVS
+1116 TINGVKVANTVS
-1128 DLKNLPKGIYII
+1128 DLKNLPKGVYII

>member
-21 AQTSWDVADQK
+21 AQTSWDVDDQN

-61 TAGGD
+61 TAGGA
-66 MNTPETFF
+66 MNVPSTF

-86 DKEVN
+86 EKEAN
-91 GEKFPVYILKNLGN
+91 GEVFPVYILKNLGN
-105 GQYFKGGEY
+105 GQYLKGGEY
-114 TKKRSEAFRFT
+114 TSKKSEAFRFT

-142 YEYSRQVIDQDP
+142 YEYSTQVIDQE
-154 ADLDTLVS
+154 DLDEG
-162 PPQNKNQNCYG
+162 QNDRQNCRG
-173 AVKAGC
+173 AVEAGC
-179 WVFCSPNENMAISYV
+179 WVFCSPEENSAIGYI
-194 GNGVIKQYADT
+194 GNGGTTGYADT

-216 QMNAYERLT
+216 QMTAYERLG
-225 YYYGMYCQNEVNE
+225 YYYEMYCQNEVNE
-238 ENYPVGTNPGYIDSE
+238 ENYPIGTNPGYLDSQ
-253 EYYNK
+253 EYYNT
-258 LKAAYDEAVAAST
+258 LKAAYDAAVAAYA
-271 NTNLSDDE
+271 NTGLSDDE
-279 YNRVTDALVAAFEGL
+279 YNQVTDALVEAFEGL
-294 KEHLIQV
+294 NEHLVQV
-301 SAGYYMFISQR
+301 GAGYYMFIAQR

-318 DNGSVTYAKEWTAPE
+318 DSGSVTYAREWTAPE

-344 QVIPSGDEG
+344 QVIPSGEEG

-376 PLAADTVAKY
+376 PLATDTVAKY

-405 HCDAYYKAVTWNDR
+405 HCDGGYKAVTWNDR
-419 AAQGNWHIINKVDP
+419 AAQGNQHLINKVDP
-433 AILDTL
+433 AILDSL
-439 QAKVD
+439 QGKVD
-444 SLQNAAKWTALV
+444 SLQNAAKWAALV
-456 KEGQGILNNSE
+456 REGQNLLASSE
-467 FQTDCSFDG
+467 YSTDCTFDG

-483 VSEAFDNHPEPT
+483 VSEAHDNHGET
-495 NEEGVLSKLFDNNLN
+495 TEGSLANLFDNDFG
-510 SFYHTAWSAD
+510 SFYHTSWSAD
-520 VEDGL
+520 FEDGL

-536 VQNFFIKIA
+536 VQHFFIKIA
-545 RRPNTSFNCAPLEFR
+545 RRPNTSFNCAPLDFK
-560 LSAPEDLMNS
+560 LSAPEPGLQE
-570 FEEHNLVW
+570 FTEHNIAW
-578 DKVLVDSA
+578 DKVLIDSA
-586 TLSWDYSYTLGGA
+586 TLSWDYSYTLSGA

-605 AIYKVDLEEPVRYIR
+605 AIYKVDLEEPVQYIR

-637 PTNNTPWWNASE
+637 ASGTPWWNASE

-664 IPEGVKN
+664 IPEEVKT
-671 ALVNAIAAAK
+671 ALVKAIAAAQ
-681 AELEA
+681 AEIEA
-686 GQFNEKTYTDLEEA
+686 GKFNEATYTALEDA

-705 EAYPDPDALAWALEQ
+705 EAYPNPDALAWALEQ
-720 AHAYATTA
+720 AHAYAGTA
-728 EVGDDLGYFE
+728 VEGTDLGYFE
-738 EGAAAELEAA
+738 AGAAADLESA
-748 LADVEGNVL
+748 LAAVEAEVL
-757 APESTEEEIVV
+757 APESTEEELVV

-773 EDLNKYEAQVRDA
+773 DDLKKYEEQVRDA
-786 VNTFFGKLHKP
+786 VNAFFDKLHKP
-797 QAGKYYQITSGS
+797 EAGKYYQITSGS
-809 DNENIKDAYVYA
+809 DNENINGAYVYA
-821 KNADVEEVARWG
+821 ANADVEESAYWG
-833 YAGDADVQ
+833 YVGDGDADS
-841 TRLNTYWE
+841 RANTMWE

-856 KVALK
+856 KFALK

-873 LHEDEDDIAEG
+873 LHAEEDDVPEA
-884 TQINFSETPEAMTFS
+884 TQINFSTTPEALTFS
-899 YAKVGGMFNLEF
+899 YAKVEGMFNLEF

-938 QFTEVEAPYQY
+938 QFTEVEAPGQY

-965 DVAGVMVGEKTAMK
+965 DVAGVMVGELNAMK

-985 NMLQLQPYD
+985 GMLQLESYD
-994 EAEVIPAGTPF
+994 DAEVIPAGTPF
-1005 IIETVEGEAMAASF
+1005 IVETAAEEAIAAAF

-1039 GLWAAVLGATLP
+1039 GLWAAVLGKTLP

-1066 EEEYVAPGS
+1066 EEEYVAPGT

-1082 PATEEVGTHAV
+1082 PTTEETGTLAV

-1098 LAVGI
+1098 LANGI

-1110 NNEAVY
+1110 NNQAVY
-1116 SINGVKVANKVS
+1116 TINGVKVANTVS
-1128 DLKNLPKGIYII
+1128 DLKNLPKGVYII

>member
-21 AQTSWDVADQK
+21 AQTSWDVDDQN

-61 TAGGD
+61 TAGGA
-66 MNTPETFF
+66 MNVPSTF

-86 DKEVN
+86 EKEAN
-91 GEKFPVYILKNLGN
+91 GETFPVYILKNLGN

-114 TKKRSEAFRFT
+114 TSKKSEAFRFT

-142 YEYSRQVIDQDP
+142 YEYSTQVIDQE
-154 ADLDTLVS
+154 DLDEG
-162 PPQNKNQNCYG
+162 QNDRQNCRG
-173 AVKAGC
+173 AVEAGC
-179 WVFCSPNENMAISYV
+179 WVFCSPEENSAIGYI
-194 GNGVIKQYADT
+194 GNGGTTGYADT

-216 QMNAYERLT
+216 QMTAYERLG
-225 YYYGMYCQNEVNE
+225 YYYEMYCQNEVNE
-238 ENYPVGTNPGYIDSE
+238 ENYPIGTNPGYLDSQ
-253 EYYNK
+253 EYYNT
-258 LKAAYDEAVAAST
+258 LKAAYDAAVAAYA
-271 NTNLSDDE
+271 NTGLSDDE
-279 YNRVTDALVAAFEGL
+279 YNQVTDALVAAFEGL
-294 KEHLIQV
+294 NEHLVQV
-301 SAGYYMFISQR
+301 GAGYYMFIAQR
-312 SQDALR
+312 TQDALR
-318 DNGSVTYAKEWTAPE
+318 DSGSVTYAREWTAPE

-344 QVIPSGDEG
+344 QVIPSGEEG

-376 PLAADTVAKY
+376 PLATDTVAKY

-405 HCDAYYKAVTWNDR
+405 HCDGGYKAVTWNDR
-419 AAQGNWHIINKVDP
+419 AAQGNWHIINKVDQG
-433 AILDTL
+433 ILDTL
-439 QAKVD
+439 QTKVD
-444 SLQNAAKWTALV
+444 SFQNAAKWAALV
-456 KEGQGILNNSE
+456 KEGHNILINSE

-476 NFAAAGL
+476 NFAAEGL
-483 VSEAFDNHPEPT
+483 VSEAFDNHGET
-495 NEEGVLSKLFDNNLN
+495 SEGSLANLFDKDFT
-510 SFYHTAWSAD
+510 SYYHTSWNAD
-520 VEDGL
+520 FEDGQ

-536 VQNFFIKIA
+536 VQHFFIKIG
-545 RRPNTSFNCAPLEFR
+545 RRPNTSYNCAPLEFK
-560 LSAPEDLMNS
+560 LSTPELS
-570 FEEHNLVW
+570 FQQFDSHDTEW
-578 DKVLVDSA
+578 DKVLIDSA
-586 TLSWDYSYTLGGA
+586 TMSWDYSYTLGGA

-605 AIYKVDLEEPVRYIR
+605 AIYKVDLEEPVQYIR

-631 TTIQRR
+631 TTLQRR
-637 PTNNTPWWNASE
+637 ASGTPWWNASE

-664 IPEGVKN
+664 IPEEVKN
-671 ALVNAIAAAK
+671 ALVKAIAAAE
-681 AELEA
+681 AEIAA
-686 GQFNEKTYTDLEEA
+686 GQFNEATYTALEEA

-705 EAYPDPDALAWALEQ
+705 EAYPNPDALAWALEQ
-720 AHAYATTA
+720 AHAYAGTA
-728 EVGDDLGYFE
+728 VEGDDLGYFE
-738 EGAAAELEAA
+738 AGAAADLESA
-748 LADVEGNVL
+748 LAAVEAEVL
-757 APESTEEEIVV
+757 APESTEEELVV

-773 EDLNKYEAQVRDA
+773 DDLKKYEEQVRDA
-786 VNTFFGKLHKP
+786 VNAFFDKLHKP
-797 QAGKYYQITSGS
+797 EAGKYYQITSGS
-809 DNENIKDAYVYA
+809 DNENINGAYVYA
-821 KNADVEEVARWG
+821 ANADVEESAYWG
-833 YAGDADVQ
+833 YASDADADS
-841 TRLNTYWE
+841 RANTMWE

-856 KVALK
+856 KFALK

-873 LHEDEDDIAEG
+873 LHAEEDDVPET
-884 TQINFSETPEAMTFS
+884 TQINFSTTPEALTFS
-899 YAKVGGMFNLEF
+899 YAKVEGMFNLEF

-938 QFTEVEAPYQY
+938 QFTEVEAPGLY

-965 DVAGVMVGEKTAMK
+965 DVAGVMVGELNAMK

-985 NMLQLQPYD
+985 GMLQLQPYD
-994 EAEVIPAGTPF
+994 DGEVIPAGTPF
-1005 IIETVEGEAMAASF
+1005 IVETRAEEASAASF

-1051 ANIGIFSEHKIVLSD
+1051 ANVGIFSEHKIVLSD
-1066 EEEYVAPGS
+1066 EEEYVAPGT

-1082 PATEEVGTHAV
+1082 PTTEETGTHAV

-1098 LAVGI
+1098 LANGI

-1110 NNEAVY
+1110 NNQAVY
-1116 SINGVKVANKVS
+1116 TINGVKVANTVS
-1128 DLKNLPKGIYII
+1128 DLKNLPKGVYII

>member
-21 AQTSWDVADQK
+21 AQTSWDVDDQN

-61 TAGGD
+61 TAGGA
-66 MNTPETFF
+66 MNVPSTF

-86 DKEVN
+86 EKEAN

-105 GQYFKGGEY
+105 GQYYKGSEY
-114 TKKRSEAFRFT
+114 TTKKSEAFRFT
-125 ARKATARRFA
+125 ARKATAMTFA
-135 DGDSEDW
+135 GGASEDW
-142 YEYSRQVIDQDP
+142 YEYSTQVIDQEE
-154 ADLDTLVS
+154 LDEG
-162 PPQNKNQNCYG
+162 QNDRQNCRG
-173 AVKAGC
+173 AVEAGC
-179 WVFCSPNENMAISYV
+179 WVFCSPDEDAAIAYI
-194 GNGVIKQYADT
+194 GNGGNSGYHDT

-216 QMNAYERLT
+216 QMTAYERLG
-225 YYYGMYCQNEVNE
+225 YYYEMYCQNEVNE
-238 ENYPVGTNPGYIDSE
+238 ENYPIGTNPGYLDSQ
-253 EYYNK
+253 EYYNT
-258 LKAAYDEAVAAST
+258 LKAAYDAAVAAYA
-271 NTNLSDDE
+271 NTGLSDDE
-279 YNRVTDALVAAFEGL
+279 YNQVTDALVKAFEGL
-294 KEHLIQV
+294 NEHLVQV
-301 SAGYYMFISQR
+301 GAGYYMFIAQR

-318 DNGSVTYAKEWTAPE
+318 DSGSVTYAREWTAPE

-344 QVIPSGDEG
+344 QVIPSGEEG

-376 PLAADTVAKY
+376 PLATDTVAKY

-405 HCDAYYKAVTWNDR
+405 HCDGGYKAVTWNDR
-419 AAQGNWHIINKVDP
+419 AASGNQHIINKVDQS
-433 AILDTL
+433 ILDSL
-439 QAKVD
+439 QGKVD
-444 SLQNAAKWTALV
+444 SLQNAAKWAALV
-456 KEGQGILNNSE
+456 KEGQNILAASE

-476 NFAAAGL
+476 NFAAEGL
-483 VSEAFDNHPEPT
+483 VSEAFDNHGETSEGPLT
-495 NEEGVLSKLFDNNLN
+495 NLFDKDLN
-510 SFYHTAWSAD
+510 SFYHTSWSAD
-520 VEDGL
+520 FEDGL

-536 VQNFFIKIA
+536 VQHFFIKIA
-545 RRPNTSFNCAPLEFR
+545 RRPNTSFNCAPLDFK
-560 LSAPEDLMNS
+560 LSAPEPGLQE
-570 FEEHNLVW
+570 FTEHNIAW
-578 DKVLVDSA
+578 DKVLIDSA
-586 TLSWDYSYTLGGA
+586 TLSWDYSYTLSGA

-605 AIYKVDLEEPVRYIR
+605 AIYKVDLEEPVQYIR

-637 PTNNTPWWNASE
+637 ASGTPWWNASE

-664 IPEGVKN
+664 IPEKVKN
-671 ALVNAIAAAK
+671 DLVNAIAAAE
-681 AELEA
+681 AELAA
-686 GQFNEKTYTDLEEA
+686 GQFNEATYTALEEA

-705 EAYPDPDALAWALEQ
+705 EAYPNPDALAWALEQ
-720 AHAYATTA
+720 AHAYAGTA
-728 EVGDDLGYFE
+728 VEGDDLGYFE
-738 EGAAAELEAA
+738 AGAAADLESA
-748 LADVEGNVL
+748 LAAVEAEVL
-757 APESTEEEIVV
+757 APESTEENIKVN
-768 KPMSA
+768 PMSA
-773 EDLNKYEAQVRDA
+773 ADLKKYEEQVRDA
-786 VNTFFGKLHKP
+786 VNAFFDKLHKP
-797 QAGKYYQITSGS
+797 EAGKYYQITSGS
-809 DNENIKDAYVYA
+809 DNENINGAYVYA
-821 KNADVEEVARWG
+821 ANADVEETAYWG
-833 YAGDADVQ
+833 YVGDGDVDY
-841 TRLNTYWE
+841 RANTMWE

-856 KVALK
+856 KFALK

-873 LHEDEDDIAEG
+873 LHAEEDDVPEA
-884 TQINFSETPEAMTFS
+884 TQINFSTTPEALTFS
-899 YAKVGGMFNLEF
+899 YAKVEGMFNLEF

-938 QFTEVEAPYQY
+938 QFTEVEAPGQY

-965 DVAGVMVGEKTAMK
+965 DVAGVMVGELNAMK

-985 NMLQLQPYD
+985 GMLQLQPYD
-994 EAEVIPAGTPF
+994 DGEVIPAGTPF
-1005 IIETVEGEAMAASF
+1005 IVETGAEEASAAAF

-1039 GLWAAVLGATLP
+1039 GLWAAVLGKTLP

-1066 EEEYVAPGS
+1066 EEEYVAPGT

-1082 PATEEVGTHAV
+1082 PTTEETGTHAV

-1098 LAVGI
+1098 LANGI

-1110 NNEAVY
+1110 NNQAVY
-1116 SINGVKVANKVS
+1116 TINGVKVANTVS
-1128 DLKNLPKGIYII
+1128 DLKNLPKGVYII

>member
-21 AQTSWDVADQK
+21 AQTSWDVDDQN

-61 TAGGD
+61 TAGGA
-66 MNTPETFF
+66 MNVPSTF

-86 DKEVN
+86 EKEAN
-91 GEKFPVYILKNLGN
+91 GEVFPVYILKNLGN
-105 GQYFKGGEY
+105 GQYYKGSEY
-114 TKKRSEAFRFT
+114 TSKKSEAFRFT
-125 ARKATARRFA
+125 ARKATAMTFA
-135 DGDSEDW
+135 GGASEDW
-142 YEYSRQVIDQDP
+142 YEYSTQVIDQEE
-154 ADLDTLVS
+154 LDEG
-162 PPQNKNQNCYG
+162 QNDRQNCRG
-173 AVKAGC
+173 AVEAGC
-179 WVFCSPNENMAISYV
+179 WVFCSPDEDAAIAYI
-194 GNGVIKQYADT
+194 GNGGNSGYHDT

-216 QMNAYERLT
+216 QMTAYERLG
-225 YYYGMYCQNEVNE
+225 YYYEMYCQNEVNE
-238 ENYPVGTNPGYIDSE
+238 ENYPIGTNPGYLDSQ

-258 LKAAYDEAVAAST
+258 LKAAYDAAVAAYS
-271 NTNLSDDE
+271 NTGLSDDE
-279 YNRVTDALVAAFEGL
+279 YNQVTDALVEAFEGL
-294 KEHLIQV
+294 NEHLVQV
-301 SAGYYMFISQR
+301 GAGYYMFIAQR
-312 SQDALR
+312 TQDALR
-318 DNGSVTYAKEWTAPE
+318 DSGSVTYAREWTAPE
-333 SWTLANANVIW
+333 AWTLANANVIW

-376 PLAADTVAKY
+376 PLATDTVAKY

-405 HCDAYYKAVTWNDR
+405 HCDGGYKAVTWNDR
-419 AAQGNWHIINKVDP
+419 AASGNQHIINKVDQS
-433 AILDTL
+433 ILDSL
-439 QAKVD
+439 QGKVD
-444 SLQNAAKWTALV
+444 SLQNAAKWAALV
-456 KEGQGILNNSE
+456 KEGQNILAASE

-483 VSEAFDNHPEPT
+483 VSEAFDNHGET
-495 NEEGVLSKLFDNNLN
+495 SEGSLANLFDKDFT
-510 SFYHTAWSAD
+510 SYYHTSWNAD
-520 VEDGL
+520 FEDGQ

-536 VQNFFIKIA
+536 VQHFFIKIA
-545 RRPNTSFNCAPLEFR
+545 RRPNTSFNCAPLEFK
-560 LSAPEDLMNS
+560 LSAPEPGLQE
-570 FEEHNLVW
+570 FTEHNIAW
-578 DKVLVDSA
+578 DKVLIDNA
-586 TLSWDYSYTLGGA
+586 TLSWDYSSTLSGA

-605 AIYKVDLEEPVRYIR
+605 AIYKVDLEEPVQYIR

-637 PTNNTPWWNASE
+637 ASGTPWWNASE

-664 IPEGVKN
+664 IPEKVKN
-671 ALVNAIAAAK
+671 ALVNAIAAAE
-681 AELEA
+681 AEIAA
-686 GQFNEKTYTDLEEA
+686 GQFNEATYTALEEA

-705 EAYPDPDALAWALEQ
+705 EAYPNPDALAWALEQ
-720 AHAYATTA
+720 AHAYAGTA
-728 EVGDDLGYFE
+728 VEGDDLGYFE
-738 EGAAAELEAA
+738 AGAAADLESA
-748 LADVEGNVL
+748 LAAVEAEVL
-757 APESTEEEIVV
+757 APESTEENIKVN
-768 KPMSA
+768 PMSA
-773 EDLNKYEAQVRDA
+773 ADLKKYEEQVRDA
-786 VNTFFGKLHKP
+786 VNAFFDKLHKP
-797 QAGKYYQITSGS
+797 EAGKYYQITSGS
-809 DNENIKDAYVYA
+809 DNENINGAYVYA
-821 KNADVEEVARWG
+821 ANADVEETAYWG
-833 YAGDADVQ
+833 YVGDGDVDY
-841 TRLNTYWE
+841 RANTMWE

-856 KVALK
+856 KFALK

-873 LHEDEDDIAEG
+873 LHAEEDDVPEA
-884 TQINFSETPEAMTFS
+884 TQINFSTTPEALTFS
-899 YAKVGGMFNLEF
+899 YAKVEGMFNLEF

-938 QFTEVEAPYQY
+938 QFTEVEAPGQY

-965 DVAGVMVGEKTAMK
+965 SVSGVMVGDNGAMK

-985 NMLQLQPYD
+985 GMLQLQPYAD
-994 EAEVIPAGTPF
+994 GEVIPAGTPF
-1005 IIETVEGEAMAASF
+1005 IVETGAEEASAAAF

-1039 GLWAAVLGATLP
+1039 GLWAAVLGKTLP

-1066 EEEYVAPGS
+1066 EEEYVAPGT

-1082 PATEEVGTHAV
+1082 PTTEETGTLAV

-1098 LAVGI
+1098 LANGI

-1110 NNEAVY
+1110 NNQAVY
-1116 SINGVKVANKVS
+1116 TINGVKVANTVS
-1128 DLKNLPKGIYII
+1128 DLKNLPKGVYII

>member
-21 AQTSWDVADQK
+21 AQTSWDVDDQN

-61 TAGGD
+61 TAGGA
-66 MNTPETFF
+66 MNVPSTF

-86 DKEVN
+86 EKEAN

-105 GQYFKGGEY
+105 GQYYKGSEY
-114 TKKRSEAFRFT
+114 TSKKSEAFRFT
-125 ARKATARRFA
+125 ARKATAMTFA
-135 DGDSEDW
+135 GGASEDW
-142 YEYSRQVIDQDP
+142 YEYSTQVIDQEE
-154 ADLDTLVS
+154 LDEG
-162 PPQNKNQNCYG
+162 QNDRQNCRG
-173 AVKAGC
+173 AVEAGC
-179 WVFCSPNENMAISYV
+179 WVFCSPDEDAAIAYI
-194 GNGVIKQYADT
+194 GNGGNSGYHDT

-216 QMNAYERLT
+216 QMTAYERLT
-225 YYYGMYCQNEVNE
+225 YYWEMYCQNEVNE
-238 ENYPVGTNPGYIDSE
+238 ENYPIGTNPGYLDSQ
-253 EYYNK
+253 EYYNT
-258 LKAAYDEAVAAST
+258 LKAAYDAAVAAYA
-271 NTNLSDDE
+271 NTGLSDDE
-279 YNRVTDALVAAFEGL
+279 YNQVTDALVEAFEGL
-294 KEHLIQV
+294 NEHLVQV
-301 SAGYYMFISQR
+301 GAGYYMFIAQR

-318 DNGSVTYAKEWTAPE
+318 DSGSVTYAREWTAPE

-344 QVIPSGDEG
+344 QVIPSAEEG

-376 PLAADTVAKY
+376 PLATDTVAKY

-405 HCDAYYKAVTWNDR
+405 HCDGGYKAVTWNDR
-419 AAQGNWHIINKVDP
+419 AAQGNQHIINKVDQS
-433 AILDTL
+433 ILDSL
-439 QAKVD
+439 QTKVD
-444 SLQNAAKWTALV
+444 SLQNAAKWAALV
-456 KEGQGILNNSE
+456 KEGQNILAASE

-476 NFAAAGL
+476 NFAAEGL
-483 VSEAFDNHPEPT
+483 VSEAFDNHGETSEGPLT
-495 NEEGVLSKLFDNNLN
+495 NLFDKNLN
-510 SFYHTAWSAD
+510 SFYHTSWSAD
-520 VEDGL
+520 FEDGQ

-536 VQNFFIKIA
+536 VQHFFIKIA
-545 RRPNTSFNCAPLEFR
+545 RRPNTSFNCAPLDFK
-560 LSAPEDLMNS
+560 LSAPEPGLQE
-570 FEEHNLVW
+570 FTEHNIAW
-578 DKVLVDSA
+578 DKVLIDSA
-586 TLSWDYSYTLGGA
+586 TLSWDYSYTLSGA

-605 AIYKVDLEEPVRYIR
+605 AIYKVDLEEPVQYIR

-637 PTNNTPWWNASE
+637 ASGTPWWNASE

-664 IPEGVKN
+664 IPEEVKT
-671 ALVNAIAAAK
+671 ALVKAIAAAQ
-681 AELEA
+681 AEIEA
-686 GQFNEKTYTDLEEA
+686 GKFNEATYTALEDA

-705 EAYPDPDALAWALEQ
+705 EAYPNPDALAWALEQ
-720 AHAYATTA
+720 AHAYAGTA
-728 EVGDDLGYFE
+728 VEGTDLGYFE

-748 LADVEGNVL
+748 LAAVEAEVL
-757 APESTEEEIVV
+757 APESTEENIKVN
-768 KPMSA
+768 PMSA
-773 EDLNKYEAQVRDA
+773 ADLKKYEEQVRDA
-786 VNTFFGKLHKP
+786 VNAFFDKLHKP
-797 QAGKYYQITSGS
+797 EAGKYYQITSGS
-809 DNENIKDAYVYA
+809 DNENINGAYVYA
-821 KNADVEEVARWG
+821 ANADVEESAYWG
-833 YAGDADVQ
+833 YVGDGDVDY
-841 TRLNTYWE
+841 RANTMWE

-856 KVALK
+856 KFALK

-873 LHEDEDDIAEG
+873 LHAEEDDVPEA
-884 TQINFSETPEAMTFS
+884 TQINFSTTPEALTFS
-899 YAKVGGMFNLEF
+899 YAKVEGMFNLEF

-938 QFTEVEAPYQY
+938 QFTEVEAPGQY

-965 DVAGVMVGEKTAMK
+965 DVAGVMVGELNAMK

-985 NMLQLQPYD
+985 GMLQLQPYD
-994 EAEVIPAGTPF
+994 DAEVIPAGTPF
-1005 IIETVEGEAMAASF
+1005 IVETGAEEASAAAF

-1031 SYESKSQN
+1031 SYESKEQN
-1039 GLWAAVLGATLP
+1039 GLWAAVLGKTLP

-1066 EEEYVAPGS
+1066 EEEYVAPGT

-1082 PATEEVGTHAV
+1082 PVIEETGSYAV
-1093 ALPEG
+1093 ALPAG
-1098 LAVGI
+1098 LANGI

-1110 NNEAVY
+1110 NNQAVY
-1116 SINGVKVANKVS
+1116 TINGVKVANTVS
-1128 DLKNLPKGIYII
+1128 DLKNLPKGVYII

>member
-21 AQTSWDVADQK
+21 AQTSWDVDDQN

-61 TAGGD
+61 TAGGA
-66 MNTPETFF
+66 MNVPSTF

-86 DKEVN
+86 EKEAN
-91 GEKFPVYILKNLGN
+91 GETFPVYILKNLGN
-105 GQYFKGGEY
+105 GQYYKGSEY
-114 TKKRSEAFRFT
+114 TSKKSEAFRFT
-125 ARKATARRFA
+125 ARKATAMTFA
-135 DGDSEDW
+135 GGASEDW
-142 YEYSRQVIDQDP
+142 YEYSTQVIDQEE
-154 ADLDTLVS
+154 LDEG
-162 PPQNKNQNCYG
+162 QNDRQNCRG
-173 AVKAGC
+173 AVEAGC
-179 WVFCSPNENMAISYV
+179 WVFCSPDEDAAIAYI
-194 GNGVIKQYADT
+194 GNGGNSGYHDT

-216 QMNAYERLT
+216 QMSAYERLG
-225 YYYGMYCQNEVNE
+225 YYYEMYCQNEVNE
-238 ENYPVGTNPGYIDSE
+238 ENYPIGTNPGYLDSQ
-253 EYYNK
+253 EYYNT
-258 LKAAYDEAVAAST
+258 LKAAYDAAVAAYA
-271 NTNLSDDE
+271 NTGLSDDE
-279 YNRVTDALVAAFEGL
+279 YNRVTDALVEAFEGL
-294 KEHLIQV
+294 NEHLVQV
-301 SAGYYMFISQR
+301 GAGYYMFIAQR

-318 DNGSVTYAKEWTAPE
+318 DSGSVTYAREWTAPE

-344 QVIPSGDEG
+344 QVIPSAEEG

-376 PLAADTVAKY
+376 PLATDTVAKY

-405 HCDAYYKAVTWNDR
+405 HCDGGYKAVTWNDR
-419 AAQGNWHIINKVDP
+419 AASGNQHIINKVDQS
-433 AILDTL
+433 ILDSL
-439 QAKVD
+439 QGKVD
-444 SLQNAAKWTALV
+444 SLQNAAKWAALV
-456 KEGQGILNNSE
+456 KEGQNILAASE

-476 NFAAAGL
+476 NFAAEGL
-483 VSEAFDNHPEPT
+483 VSEAFDNHGETSEGPLT
-495 NEEGVLSKLFDNNLN
+495 NLFDKDLN
-510 SFYHTAWSAD
+510 SFYHTSWSAD
-520 VEDGL
+520 FEDGL

-536 VQNFFIKIA
+536 VQHFFIKIA
-545 RRPNTSFNCAPLEFR
+545 RRPNTSFNCAPLDFK
-560 LSAPEDLMNS
+560 LSAPEPGLQE
-570 FEEHNLVW
+570 FTEHNIAW
-578 DKVLVDSA
+578 DKVLIDSA
-586 TLSWDYSYTLGGA
+586 TLSWDYSYTLSGA

-605 AIYKVDLEEPVRYIR
+605 AIYKVDLEEPVQYIR

-637 PTNNTPWWNASE
+637 ASGTPWWNASE

-664 IPEGVKN
+664 IPEKVKN
-671 ALVNAIAAAK
+671 DLVNAIAAAE
-681 AELEA
+681 AELAA
-686 GQFNEKTYTDLEEA
+686 GQFNEATYTALEEA

-705 EAYPDPDALAWALEQ
+705 EAYPNPDALAWALEQ
-720 AHAYATTA
+720 AHAYAGTA
-728 EVGDDLGYFE
+728 VEGDDLGYFE
-738 EGAAAELEAA
+738 AGAAADLESA
-748 LADVEGNVL
+748 LAAVEAEVL
-757 APESTEEEIVV
+757 APESTEENIKVN
-768 KPMSA
+768 PMSA
-773 EDLNKYEAQVRDA
+773 ADLKKYEEQVRDA
-786 VNTFFGKLHKP
+786 VNAFFDKLHKP
-797 QAGKYYQITSGS
+797 EAGKYYQITSGS
-809 DNENIKDAYVYA
+809 DNENINGAYVYA
-821 KNADVEEVARWG
+821 ANADVEETAYWG
-833 YAGDADVQ
+833 YVGDGDVDY
-841 TRLNTYWE
+841 RANTMWE

-856 KVALK
+856 KFALK

-873 LHEDEDDIAEG
+873 LHAEEDDVPEA
-884 TQINFSETPEAMTFS
+884 TQINFSTTPEALTFS
-899 YAKVGGMFNLEF
+899 YAKVEGMFNLEF

-938 QFTEVEAPYQY
+938 QFTEVEAPGQY

-965 DVAGVMVGEKTAMK
+965 SVSGVMVGDNGAMK

-985 NMLQLQPYD
+985 GMLQLQPYAD
-994 EAEVIPAGTPF
+994 GEVIPAGTPF
-1005 IIETVEGEAMAASF
+1005 IVETGAEEASAAAF

-1039 GLWAAVLGATLP
+1039 GLWAAVLGKTLP

-1066 EEEYVAPGS
+1066 EEEYVAPGT

-1082 PATEEVGTHAV
+1082 PTTEETGTLAV

-1098 LAVGI
+1098 LANGI

-1110 NNEAVY
+1110 NNQAVY
-1116 SINGVKVANKVS
+1116 TINGVKVANTVS
-1128 DLKNLPKGIYII
+1128 DLKNLPKGVYII

>member
-21 AQTSWDVADQK
+21 AQTSWDVDDQN

-61 TAGGD
+61 TAGGA
-66 MNTPETFF
+66 MNVPSTF

-86 DKEVN
+86 EKEAN
-91 GEKFPVYILKNLGN
+91 GEVFPVYILKNLGN
-105 GQYFKGGEY
+105 GQYYKGSEY
-114 TKKRSEAFRFT
+114 TSKKSEAFRFT
-125 ARKATARRFA
+125 ARKATAMTFA
-135 DGDSEDW
+135 GGASEDW
-142 YEYSRQVIDQDP
+142 YEYSTQVIDQEE
-154 ADLDTLVS
+154 LDEG
-162 PPQNKNQNCYG
+162 QNDRQNCRG
-173 AVKAGC
+173 AVEAGC
-179 WVFCSPNENMAISYV
+179 WVFCSPDEDAAIAYI
-194 GNGVIKQYADT
+194 GNGGNSGYHDT

-216 QMNAYERLT
+216 QMTAYERLG
-225 YYYGMYCQNEVNE
+225 YYYEMYCQNEVNE
-238 ENYPVGTNPGYIDSE
+238 ENYPVGTNPGFIDSQD
-253 EYYNK
+253 YYNT
-258 LKAAYDEAVAAST
+258 LKAAYDAAVAAYA

-279 YNRVTDALVAAFEGL
+279 YNQVTDALVAAFEGL
-294 KEHLIQV
+294 NEHLVQV
-301 SAGYYMFISQR
+301 GAGYYMFIAQR
-312 SQDALR
+312 TQDALR
-318 DNGSVTYAKEWTAPE
+318 DSGSVTYAREWTAPE
-333 SWTLANANVIW
+333 AWTLANANVIW

-376 PLAADTVAKY
+376 PLATDTVAKY

-405 HCDAYYKAVTWNDR
+405 HCDGGYKAVTWNDR
-419 AAQGNWHIINKVDP
+419 AASGNQHIINKVDQS
-433 AILDTL
+433 ILDSL
-439 QAKVD
+439 QGKVD
-444 SLQNAAKWTALV
+444 SLQNAAKWAALV
-456 KEGQGILNNSE
+456 KEGQYILAASE

-476 NFAAAGL
+476 NFAAEGL
-483 VSEAFDNHPEPT
+483 VSEAFDNHGETTEGPIT
-495 NEEGVLSKLFDNNLN
+495 NLFDNNLN
-510 SFYHTAWSAD
+510 SYYHTSWSAD
-520 VEDGL
+520 FEDGQ

-536 VQNFFIKIA
+536 VQHFFIKIA
-545 RRPNTSFNCAPLEFR
+545 RRPNTSFNCAPLEFK
-560 LSAPEDLMNS
+560 LSTPEPGV
-570 FEEHNLVW
+570 EEFGSHSGEW
-578 DKVLVDSA
+578 SKVLVENG
-586 TLSWDYSYTLGGA
+586 TLSWDYSYTLSGA

-605 AIYKVDLEEPVRYIR
+605 AIYKVDLDEPVQYIR

-637 PTNNTPWWNASE
+637 ASGTPWWNASE

-664 IPEGVKN
+664 IPEKVKN
-671 ALVNAIAAAK
+671 DLVNAIAAAE
-681 AELEA
+681 AELAA
-686 GQFNEKTYTDLEEA
+686 GQFNEATYTALEEA

-705 EAYPDPDALAWALEQ
+705 EAYPNPDALAWALEQ
-720 AHAYATTA
+720 AHAYAGTA
-728 EVGDDLGYFE
+728 VEGDDLGYFE
-738 EGAAAELEAA
+738 AGAADALEAA
-748 LADVEGNVL
+748 LAAVEAEVL
-757 APESTEEEIVV
+757 APESTEENIKVN
-768 KPMSA
+768 PMSA
-773 EDLNKYEAQVRDA
+773 ADLKKYEEQVRDA
-786 VNTFFGKLHKP
+786 VNAFFDKLHKP
-797 QAGKYYQITSGS
+797 EAGKYYQITSGS
-809 DNENIKDAYVYA
+809 DNENINGAYVYA
-821 KNADVEEVARWG
+821 ANADVEETAYWG
-833 YAGDADVQ
+833 YVGDGDVDY
-841 TRLNTYWE
+841 RANTMWE

-856 KVALK
+856 KFALK

-873 LHEDEDDIAEG
+873 LHAEEDDVPEA
-884 TQINFSETPEAMTFS
+884 TQINFSTTPEALTFS
-899 YAKVGGMFNLEF
+899 YAKVEGMFNLEF

-938 QFTEVEAPYQY
+938 QFTEVEAPGQY

-965 DVAGVMVGEKTAMK
+965 SVSGVMVGDNGAMK

-985 NMLQLQPYD
+985 GMLQLQPYAD
-994 EAEVIPAGTPF
+994 GEVIPAGTPF
-1005 IIETVEGEAMAASF
+1005 IVETGAEEASAAAF

-1039 GLWAAVLGATLP
+1039 GLWAAVLGKTLP

-1066 EEEYVAPGS
+1066 EEEYVAPGT

-1082 PATEEVGTHAV
+1082 PTTEETGTLAV

-1098 LAVGI
+1098 LANGI

-1110 NNEAVY
+1110 NNQAVY
-1116 SINGVKVANKVS
+1116 TINGVKVANTVS
-1128 DLKNLPKGIYII
+1128 DLKNLPKGVYII